1 MMDDKGDDDDVRGDI
16 GKKEGILSEDLDM
29 LISKLRRLRL
39 AFVSAEEQKSNS
51 VDDDRRIKSE
61 VLGGLKK
68 KRKRMKGE
76 SLSNSGGSLTKKESK
91 QRATNWERLKATLK
105 R

>member
-1 MMDDKGDDDDVRGDI
+1 MMDNKGDDNVRGDI
-16 GKKEGILSEDLDM
+16 GTKEGILSENLDM

-51 VDDDRRIKSE
+51 VDDDRTKSE
-61 VLGGLKK
+61 VLVGSKK
-68 KRKRMKGE
+68 KRKRVKE
-76 SLSNSGGSLTKKESK
+76 ELSNNAGGSLTKKESK
-91 QRATNWERLKATLK
+91 QRASNWERLKATLK

>member
-1 MMDDKGDDDDVRGDI
+1 MMDNKGDDNVRGDI
-16 GKKEGILSEDLDM
+16 GTKEGILSENLDM

-51 VDDDRRIKSE
+51 VDDDRIKSE
-61 VLGGLKK
+61 VLVGSKK
-68 KRKRMKGE
+68 KRKRVKE
-76 SLSNSGGSLTKKESK
+76 ELSNNAGGSLTKKESK
-91 QRATNWERLKATLK
+91 QRASNWERLKATLK